1 MAFTACLGVVFLV
14 ALAVV
19 AVGVPIVRAVALRH
33 GLVDRP
39 AARKVHAR
47 ATPTSGGVTFYVAL
61 AAGLLVFYLLR
72 PAGFSLPGAATVLDL
87 GPEPG
92 LRYLS
97 RMFSYLLVALMI
109 LAGAGL
115 YDDAFNLRAR
125 VKLVLQVLAASL
137 VYLGGFRITQIT
149 GLATDVLPLPA
160 LLSYLVT
167 VAWIVGLTN
176 AINFMDGLDGLAAG
190 VCAVAAGSLL
200 VISLAG
206 GDHAASLLYTI
217 ILAASLGFLGYNF
230 HPARIFMGD
239 CGSMFLG
246 FMLAVAAIVGTS
258 KGTTFLAL
266 LLPVGLPIF
275 DVFSAV
281 FRRRSAGRSMMRAD
295 RSHLHHRLLDLGF
308 SYRTVVWVFY
318 GVSLVLGLSAI
329 IAAQLHPRYTLLL
342 IVNFVI
348 ATVLASYVLEF
359 IEAKV
364 R

>member
-1 MAFTACLGVVFLV
+1 MSFNLCLVAVFLA
-14 ALAVV
+14 ALA
-19 AVGVPIVRAVALRH
+19 AVLAGVPLVCAAAERH

-39 AARKVHAR
+39 GARKVHAR
-47 ATPTSGGVTFYVAL
+47 PTPTSGGVAFYFAL
-61 AAGLLVFYLLR
+61 AVGLLVFYVAR
-72 PAGFSLPGAATVLDL
+72 PTGFSLPGAASVLNL

-92 LRYLS
+92 LHYLV
-97 RMFSYLLVALMI
+97 RMFSYLLVALVV

-125 VKLVLQVLAASL
+125 PKLALQVLAATL

-149 GLATDVLPLPA
+149 GLASDVLPLPGVV
-160 LLSYLVT
+160 SYLVT
-167 VAWIVGLTN
+167 VLWIVGLTN
-176 AINFMDGLDGLAAG
+176 AVNFMDGLDGLAAG
-190 VCAVAAGSLL
+190 VCAVAAASLL

-206 GDHAASLLYTI
+206 GDDVASLLYAI

-266 LLPVGLPIF
+266 LLPVGLPVF

-281 FRRRSAGRSMMRAD
+281 FRRKSAGRSMLRAD
-295 RSHLHHRLLDLGF
+295 RNHLHHRLLDLGF

-318 GVSLVLGLSAI
+318 GLSLFLGLSAI
-329 IAAQLHPRYTLLL
+329 IAAQLHPRFTLIL
-342 IVNFVI
+342 IFNFVI

-359 IEAKV
+359 IESKV